1 MQPSRLRGAAFRS
14 LLHFPGAFWDR
25 NLGMSYFPWNDSVRT
40 RRGCAGVRAGG
51 CSAMLAMVLFFAA
64 APGSAQQLAWQPV
77 GPPGGN
83 VLSLA
88 VSPARDVY
96 LGAADGHVFV
106 SQDGGA
112 NWSLR
117 GRVSSRHDAVIQK
130 LLVDAQRDRVLFAA
144 VWFQDVRAGGALYR
158 SDDAGA
164 TWTVAGL
171 SGEIVRTV
179 QQSPSAPDVFV
190 AGTRGG
196 VFRSSDGGQSW
207 QRDSPEGDPELR
219 NVDSIAIDPGDSR
232 IVYVGTYHLPWK
244 TLDAGQSWQPVAAG
258 MIDDSDIMSLRVD
271 AASHQRVFA
280 SACSG
285 IYRSENGGA
294 RWTKLQ
300 GIPYSAR
307 RTQSIVQ
314 DPRDPRIV
322 YAATSE
328 GLWVTRDGGESWTRT
343 TPRDWVV
350 NDLVVR
356 PASADAG
363 GGDDPAK
370 VEVLLG
376 TEAQGVLISADE
388 AVTFTPANGG
398 FSHRIAAG
406 LVADPSDS
414 QHLLAWLPGAPDAL
428 VETRDGGLT
437 WGPLLDRT
445 PAGSGPPDVARIF
458 AAENGWWVATARGA
472 LFSYDDG
479 AARWTPWRFEVA
491 APSTSLRKRA
501 GRPPAPR
508 LGRSAVTLRSTPEA
522 TAAAPASPADIF
534 DIRSAGARIF
544 IGTRQTL
551 WGGTLGEATLRPNAV
566 GRPPVAPAGAATDD
580 ATSMWMAGGGK
591 IVFTADAGKSWNEEL
606 VPWPADMRGAEV
618 RWIRV
623 GPFSAMPLADSR
635 TAAVAAVPSPPL
647 LAATTKG
654 LYRRTESGQPW
665 QLVQN
670 GLPAAEPVASFF
682 GAGLCVIAMRTGGL
696 YLSRDGAL
704 SWERLD
710 LGSESGL
717 FTGAARTSDGSL
729 LAVSL
734 TEGLLRLPA
743 GQIP

>member
-1 MQPSRLRGAAFRS
+1 MPCVSC
-14 LLHFPGAFWDR
+14 
-25 NLGMSYFPWNDSVRT
+25 NDSVRAPH
-40 RRGCAGVRAGG
+40 GCAGARVRGR
-51 CSAMLAMVLFFAA
+51 SVMLATVLFFAS
-64 APGSAQQLAWQPV
+64 APGFARQLAWQPV

-96 LGAADGHVFV
+96 LGTADGHVFV

-112 NWSLR
+112 NWRLR

-130 LLVDAQRDRVLFAA
+130 LLVDTQRDHVLFAA

-158 SDDAGA
+158 SNDGGA

-171 SGEIVRTV
+171 TGEIVRTV

-190 AGTRGG
+190 AGTRSG
-196 VFRSSDGGQSW
+196 VFRSSDAGQSW

-232 IVYVGTYHLPWK
+232 IVYAGTYHLPWK
-244 TLDAGQSWQPVAAG
+244 TLDAGHTWQPVAAG

-271 AASHQRVFA
+271 AIRHDRVFA

-285 IYRSENGGA
+285 IYRSENGGV

-300 GIPYSAR
+300 GIPYSSR

-322 YAATSE
+322 YAATTE

-350 NDLVVR
+350 NDVVVL
-356 PASADAG
+356 PASAAASG
-363 GGDDPAK
+363 ANDPAK

-376 TEAQGVLISADE
+376 TEAQGVLVSADDG
-388 AVTFTPANGG
+388 VTFAPANRG

-428 VETRDGGLT
+428 VETRDGGET
-437 WGPLLDRT
+437 WQPLADRSL
-445 PAGSGPPDVARIF
+445 AGSGPPDVARIF
-458 AAENGWWVATARGA
+458 AAANGWWVVTARGA

-491 APSTSLRKRA
+491 APRTSLRTRA
-501 GRPPAPR
+501 SRQPARR
-508 LGRSAVTLRSTPEA
+508 LGRPASTARPTPMS
-522 TAAAPASPADIF
+522 TAAVPAGPADIF
-534 DIRSAGARIF
+534 DICSLGARIF
-544 IGTRQTL
+544 VSTPQTL
-551 WGGTLGEATLRPNAV
+551 WSGTLGEAILRPNAAA
-566 GRPPVAPAGAATDD
+566 RPPVAPTGAPTDD
-580 ATSMWMAGGGK
+580 AARMWMAAGGK
-591 IVFTADAGKSWNEEL
+591 MVFTADAGKSWEEDV
-606 VPWPADMRGAEV
+606 VPWPAEVHGAEV
-618 RWIRV
+618 RWMRA
-623 GPFSAMPLADSR
+623 GPFSAIPAANSR
-635 TAAVAAVPSPPL
+635 TAGLPSPPL
-647 LAATTKG
+647 LAATARG
-654 LYRRTESGQPW
+654 LYRRTETGRSW

-717 FTGAARTSDGSL
+717 FTGTAQNGDGSL
-729 LAVSL
+729 LAASL

-743 GQIP
+743 DQIP

>member
-1 MQPSRLRGAAFRS
+1 MPRFCLN
-14 LLHFPGAFWDR
+14 H
-25 NLGMSYFPWNDSVRT
+25 SVRAP
-40 RRGCAGVRAGG
+40 RGCAGTRAGG
-51 CSAMLAMVLFFAA
+51 RSAMLTMVLFFAA
-64 APGSAQQLAWQPV
+64 APGLAQQLAWQPV

-83 VLSLA
+83 VISLA

-106 SQDGGA
+106 SRDGGA
-112 NWSLR
+112 NWRLR

-130 LLVDAQRDRVLFAA
+130 LLVDARRDHVLFAA
-144 VWFQDVRAGGALYR
+144 VWFQDVQTGGGLYR
-158 SDDAGA
+158 SNDGGA

-171 SGEIVRTV
+171 YGEIVRTV

-232 IVYVGTYHLPWK
+232 IVYAGTYHLPWK
-244 TLDAGQSWQPVAAG
+244 TLDAGQTWQPVAAG

-271 AASHQRVFA
+271 AVSHDRVFA

-300 GIPYSAR
+300 GIPYSSR

-314 DPRDPRIV
+314 DPRDPRMV
-322 YAATSE
+322 YAATTE

-350 NDLVVR
+350 NDVVVR
-356 PASADAG
+356 PATAAASVAN
-363 GGDDPAK
+363 DPAK
-370 VEVLLG
+370 AEVLLG
-376 TEAQGVLISADE
+376 TEAQGVLVSTDD
-388 AVTFTPANGG
+388 AVTFAPANRG

-437 WGPLLDRT
+437 WGPLPDRT

-472 LFSYDDG
+472 LFSYDGG
-479 AARWTPWRFEVA
+479 AARWTPWRFEVD
-491 APSTSLRKRA
+491 APRTSLRRRA
-501 GRPPAPR
+501 SRQPAPGLGRPAAASQPTPAP
-508 LGRSAVTLRSTPEA
+508 
-522 TAAAPASPADIF
+522 TAAVPASPADIL
-534 DIRSAGARIF
+534 DIRSLGARILV
-544 IGTRQTL
+544 GTPQTL
-551 WGGTLGEATLRPNAV
+551 WGGTLGEATLRPNV
-566 GRPPVAPAGAATDD
+566 VDMPPVALTGTLTDD
-580 ATSMWMAGGGK
+580 ATRMWMAAGGK
-591 IVFTADAGKSWNEEL
+591 ILFTADAGKSWNEDL
-606 VPWPADMRGAEV
+606 VPLPTDVHGSEV
-618 RWIRV
+618 RWIRAA
-623 GPFSAMPLADSR
+623 PFSAIPAANSL
-635 TAAVAAVPSPPL
+635 TAGVPSPPL
-647 LAATTKG
+647 LATTRG
-654 LYRRTESGQPW
+654 LYRRTETGRSW

-696 YLSRDGAL
+696 YLSRDGART
-704 SWERLD
+704 WERLD

-729 LAVSL
+729 LAASL
-734 TEGLLRLPA
+734 REGLLRLPA